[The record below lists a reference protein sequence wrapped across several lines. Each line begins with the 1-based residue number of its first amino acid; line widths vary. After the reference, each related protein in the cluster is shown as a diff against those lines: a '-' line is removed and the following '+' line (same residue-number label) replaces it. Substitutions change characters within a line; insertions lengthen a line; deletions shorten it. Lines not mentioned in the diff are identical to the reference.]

1 MAKSSIQFQKGL
13 SLTEFQSLYGTE
25 EQCRQALFDMRWPDG
40 FACPQCGHDHYSLI
54 RTRAVYE
61 CSQCKH
67 QSTVTAGTIFHA
79 TKLPLTVWFLGMYL
93 MTQNK
98 NGVSILEMRRQ
109 LGISCNAAWRM
120 KHKIMQV
127 MLERDRGRK
136 LEGDVHLDDSYL
148 GGERIGGKR
157 GRGTRGKTPFIIA
170 VEMHNDQPA
179 YIRLNRVSRF
189 SRHELELWSHEY
201 LTPGSTVTSDG
212 LDCFTRVTVA
222 GCEHRQVITG
232 SGKKAGK
239 NPVFTWL
246 NTILGNIKN
255 SLRGS
260 YHSFR
265 PKHTSR
271 YLAEFQY
278 RFNRRF
284 DLCKMIPGLI
294 YAAVHTSPKPEPV
307 LSRPEFRW

>member
-13 SLTEFQSLYGTE
+13 SLTKFQSLYGTE
-25 EQCRQALFDMRWPDG
+25 GQCYQALFAMRWPKG
-40 FACPQCGHDHYSLI
+40 FVCPQCGHDHYSLI

-67 QSTVTAGTIFHA
+67 HSTVTAGTIFHA

-98 NGVSILEMRRQ
+98 NGVSVLEMRRQ
-109 LGISCNAAWRM
+109 LGISCNTAWRM
-120 KHKIMQV
+120 KHKIMHV
-127 MLERDRGRK
+127 MFERDRGRL
-136 LEGDVHLDDSYL
+136 LEGDIHLDDSYL

-170 VEMHNDQPA
+170 VEMHNDQPV

-189 SRHELELWSHEY
+189 SRHEIELWSQEY

-212 LDCFTRVTVA
+212 LNCFAGVTTA
-222 GCEHRQVITG
+222 GCEHCRVVTG

-239 NPVFTWL
+239 TPVFTWL

-265 PKHTSR
+265 PKHASR

-284 DLCKMIPGLI
+284 DLGKMIPGLI
-294 YAAVHTSPKPEPV
+294 YAAVHTSPKPKPA
-307 LSRPEFRW
+307 LSLPESR